1 MPAALI
7 ARSVLYAA
15 RGSAVRRRKVTISLG
30 ALRRRHRG
38 GISCI
43 VKFTGVASP
52 REVVGEDSMQALALA
67 MTYVQ
72 LRIRYLQD
80 EGWEFY
86 RNSRQRKTTDLLE
99 IWFPHQAMPR
109 WRSNTSLDPTR
120 RSRSVQVR
128 TPR

>member
-1 MPAALI
+1 MPAAPI

-30 ALRRRHRG
+30 ALRRRRLG
-38 GISCI
+38 GIGCI
-43 VKFTGVASP
+43 VKFTGVASS

-72 LRIRYLQD
+72 LRIRYLLD
-80 EGWEFY
+80 EGWKFY
-86 RNSRQRKTTDLLE
+86 LNSRQPKTTDLLE
-99 IWFPHQAMPR
+99 IWFPHQAMPH

-120 RSRSVQVR
+120 RSRAVQVR